1 MWFSNRDVSDTAVT
15 IFTMTEAML
24 MKLQVSFK
32 NYLEFS
38 AENEAKRHCV
48 KSVRIRSYSGPNFP
62 AFGLNTKRY
71 YVSLR
76 IQSKCWK
83 MRTRITPK
91 TDTFY
96 AVRGMQRTLKQFRKA
111 KQLPFDRIKPFKD
124 LRFDKTLQR
133 DPSFVSMFK
142 QVNVFWLGLGRTF
155 EGIVKNRLVL

>member
-48 KSVRIRSYSGPNFP
+48 KSVHIRSYSGPNFP

-96 AVRGMQRTLKQFRKA
+96 AVRGMQRTLKSTVSES
-111 KQLPFDRIKPFKD
+111 
-124 LRFDKTLQR
+124 KTA
-133 DPSFVSMFK
+133 
-142 QVNVFWLGLGRTF
+142 T
-155 EGIVKNRLVL
+155 I

>member
-1 MWFSNRDVSDTAVT
+1 MIQGLGSCIPSFSICLTSIKNWSTSFLNWYVVFRDISDTAVT

-38 AENEAKRHCV
+38 VENEAKRHCV
-48 KSVRIRSYSGPNFP
+48 KSLYM
-62 AFGLNTKRY
+62 Y

-83 MRTRITPK
+83 MQTRITPK

-96 AVRGMQRTLKQFRKA
+96 AVRGMQRTLKSTVSES
-111 KQLPFDRIKPFKD
+111 
-124 LRFDKTLQR
+124 KTATI
-133 DPSFVSMFK
+133 
-142 QVNVFWLGLGRTF
+142 W
-155 EGIVKNRLVL
+155 

>member
-1 MWFSNRDVSDTAVT
+1 MDPMIQGLGSCIPSFSICLTSIKNWSTSFLNWYVVFRDISDTAVT

-38 AENEAKRHCV
+38 VENEAKRHCV
-48 KSVRIRSYSGPNFP
+48 KSVRIRSYSGPHFP

-91 TDTFY
+91 ADTFY
-96 AVRGMQRTLKQFRKA
+96 AVRGMQRNLKSTV
-111 KQLPFDRIKPFKD
+111 LES
-124 LRFDKTLQR
+124 KTATI
-133 DPSFVSMFK
+133 
-142 QVNVFWLGLGRTF
+142 W
-155 EGIVKNRLVL
+155 